1 MKSSLEDD
9 PSSETLSV
17 VLMLNLLLP
26 PKSRTSPESSF
37 QQRCP
42 ALLLTNLTGSA
53 EKVEF
58 SNISQDLR
66 AFDRVEHS
74 HWSRFVEILCSDW
87 LDQNVADAISLM
99 P

>member
-1 MKSSLEDD
+1 MEDD

-17 VLMLNLLLP
+17 VFLLDLLLP
-26 PKSRTSPESSF
+26 PKSRTSPEGSF

-42 ALLLTNLTGSA
+42 DLFLTNFTGS
-53 EKVEF
+53 EVKVEF

-74 HWSRFVEILCSDW
+74 HWSRSVEILCSDW
-87 LDQNVADAISLM
+87 LDHNVADASSLM

>member
-1 MKSSLEDD
+1 M
-9 PSSETLSV
+9 
-17 VLMLNLLLP
+17 VLLLDLLLP
-26 PKSRTSPESSF
+26 PNSRTSPESSF

-42 ALLLTNLTGSA
+42 VLFLTNFTGS
-53 EKVEF
+53 EVKVEF

-74 HWSRFVEILCSDW
+74 HWSRSVEILCSDW
-87 LDQNVADAISLM
+87 LDHNVADASSLM